1 MTNKRRI
8 VLARH
13 GATEWSESGRHTG
26 RTDLPLLPLGE
37 RQAKALG
44 EALAGQTFARVFS
57 SPLLRAANTA
67 RLAGFGDRL
76 ELSDLLLE
84 MDYGE
89 DEGRTRAAIR
99 EERPSWDVF
108 LVGPKG
114 GETAFDVAARCRRF
128 LKQIEEIEGDGD
140 ILLFAH
146 GHLIRTFTATY
157 LRQSPMFA
165 SQLELGAASLS
176 VLGHNHEHPSLQRW
190 NDRTHLAAI
199 S

>member
-13 GATEWSESGRHTG
+13 GATEWSEAGRHTG

-37 RQAKALG
+37 RQAEALG
-44 EALAGQTFARVFS
+44 KALAGQSFARVFS
-57 SPLLRAANTA
+57 SPLQRAANTG

-89 DEGRTRAAIR
+89 DEGRTRVAIR

-108 LVGPKG
+108 RVGPKG

-128 LKQIEEIEGDGD
+128 LKQTEDIEGD

-146 GHLIRTFTATY
+146 GHLIRTFAATW
-157 LRQSPMFA
+157 LFQSPLFA
-165 SQLELGAASLS
+165 GQLELGAASIS
-176 VLGHNHEHPSLQRW
+176 VLGYNHEHPSLQRW
-190 NDRTHLAAI
+190 NDRTHLDGVT
-199 S
+199 